1 MSNPNGASTSIPWTK
16 INPTQNVEGCLK
28 MFTSIEVLDGD
39 NMFGCHNCWKIANG
53 QAPVMK
59 PLVSD
64 KDSKDSS
71 DSNEQQENQRMLSP
85 LGLDHKYPQ
94 VMALVKMQT
103 LLSSNP
109 DQELPTTPIKVSKGG
124 EVEIQV
130 SAGVGATTAG
140 LEAYIIFIPI
150 KVDDDGKLDT

>member
-16 INPTQNVEGCLK
+16 INPTQSVEGCLK
-28 MFTSIEVLDGD
+28 MFTSVEVLDGD

-53 QAPVMK
+53 QAPVIK
-59 PLVSD
+59 LVSD

-71 DSNEQQENQRMLSP
+71 DSNDQQENQRMLSP
-85 LGLDHKYPQ
+85 LGLDHKYP
-94 VMALVKMQT
+94 QT

-130 SAGVGATTAG
+130 NTSAGVGATTAG